1 MAVIDAKEEVVN
13 SPVTSYVPT
22 EGSVGKGWFVAW
34 EEIKFLFTTR
44 EGLLGN
50 YDYAWLL
57 TPDVPPFNRKYKDRV
72 KPFYGIDE
80 RIPLLLTLL
89 LGLQHSLAMVGGV
102 VTPPLLIAG
111 ASGANLN
118 AETVAYLVSA
128 SLILSG
134 IFSFF
139 QIMRF
144 KVFNT
149 GFYIGT
155 GMISVVGEAFAVV
168 PIAQAYFTG
177 QYEGG
182 RCSTVNGVKQP
193 CPEAYG
199 SFIGT
204 VAVVMLFQVL
214 ISLIKPRT
222 LMKIFPNLVTGMVL
236 LCIGGGL
243 VASGVKSW
251 AGGSGPCE
259 AGMARPE
266 SGFFKLCPNIKA
278 PEPRPWGDPSFIG
291 LGFSVYATILLVEL
305 FGAPLIR
312 NCSVVAGLL
321 VGAIISAATG
331 FIDSKTITAAPSG
344 TFVWVKTFPLSV
356 DGSLVLP
363 LLACCITT
371 LVSCLGDVIATA
383 EVSGI
388 DIDGTSGDLD
398 TRVQGGLTADGI
410 WSVLAALGT
419 CTPLVCFAQNNG
431 VIALTGCASR
441 RAGYACCFFLLLAG
455 IASKFGASLVALPP
469 SVIGGMTTFLFT
481 TIVVSGLRILS
492 TVTWNRRNRFIITAA
507 LALGLADLI
516 VPDWLVH
523 LLPTGKGGSLQGFYD
538 GISVVIRTAYCL
550 VAIVGVL
557 LNWIIPEENTGDG
570 GLLGSETSNRGAI
583 AGSEPGRKVD

>member
-1 MAVIDAKEEVVN
+1 MAVIDAKAGVAN
-13 SPVTSYVPT
+13 SPVASYVPT
-22 EGSVGKGWFVAW
+22 EESVEKGWFVAAW

-57 TPDVPPFNRKYKDRV
+57 TPDIPPFNRKYKDRV

-80 RIPLLLTLL
+80 RIPLLLTIL
-89 LGLQHSLAMVGGV
+89 LGLQHSLAMMGGV

-111 ASGANLN
+111 ASGANLD
-118 AETVAYLVSA
+118 AETISYLVSA

-134 IFSFF
+134 VFSFF
-139 QIMRF
+139 QIVRF

-168 PIAQAYFTG
+168 PIAQAYFSR
-177 QYEGG
+177 QYENGH
-182 RCSTVNGVKQP
+182 CSSVNGVKQP
-193 CPEAYG
+193 CPDAYG
-199 SFIGT
+199 TFIGT

-251 AGGSGPCE
+251 AGGSGPC
-259 AGMARPE
+259 MARPE
-266 SGFFKLCPNIKA
+266 SGLFKLCPNIKA

-312 NCSVVAGLL
+312 SCSVAVGLL

-331 FIDSKTITAAPSG
+331 FIDSKNITAAPSG

-388 DIDGTSGDLD
+388 DIVGNSGNLD

-455 IASKFGASLVALPP
+455 IASKFGASIVALPP

-507 LALGLADLI
+507 LTLGLADLI
-516 VPDWLVH
+516 VPDWLLH

-538 GISVVIRTAYCL
+538 GVSVVIKTAYCL

-557 LNWIIPEENTGDG
+557 LNWIVPEENVGDG
-570 GLLGSETSNRGAI
+570 GFLGGGETGDRGGAV